1 MREMFLSSINK
12 LRLLHQVRKNQW
24 LKPSELEEL
33 QNKKLR
39 SMVKHAYE
47 NTEFYHNKFKKAGIH
62 PDDIR
67 TLNDLK
73 RIPFTTKEELR
84 QQKLESRVSKGLNLS
99 QCLVTETSGSTGIPL
114 KIVYDEAADDF
125 SKAVNLRSHI
135 ENGLKLRSKWA
146 VFGDPHH
153 YQKPRWFQKLRIYN
167 AVQISVFESI
177 DKQIEMLTK
186 FKPEVLDGYTSSI
199 RLLAEAVKKNGIQD
213 INPGVVF
220 GTSELLDPETRKYI
234 NSVFNVEMIDHF
246 GCVELNRTAW
256 ECSEHAGY
264 HIDADAV
271 IMEFIENGEN
281 VSSGERGEIVY
292 TGLYNYAMPLIR
304 YRIGDIGIPSDESC
318 PCGRGLPLMKLIE
331 GRSDSFMQVPDGRI
345 FSPIIWTLIIRK
357 IPGIGQLKAIQEKI
371 DLIRVL
377 VVKSPEFSQSTI
389 LQIEHDIK
397 EVMGQEINVEVEI
410 VDEIPKDKSG
420 KVRAAVSKVS
430 INSNY

>member
-1 MREMFLSSINK
+1 MREIFLGSINK
-12 LRLLHQVRKNQW
+12 LILLNQVRKNQW

-47 NTEFYHNKFKKAGIH
+47 NTEFYHYKFKNAGIH
-62 PDDIR
+62 PDDIK
-67 TLNDLK
+67 TVKDLEK
-73 RIPFTTKEELR
+73 VPFTTKEELR
-84 QQKLESRVSKGLNLS
+84 QQKIESRVSRGLDLS
-99 QCLVTETSGSTGIPL
+99 RCFVTETSGSTGIPL

-153 YQKPRWFQKLRIYN
+153 YQKPRWFQKLNIYN
-167 AVQISVFESI
+167 AVQVSVFEPV
-177 DKQIEMLTK
+177 DKQVERLTK
-186 FKPEVLDGYTSSI
+186 FKPKVLDGYTSSI
-199 RLLAEAVKKNGIQD
+199 RLLAEAVKKNDIQD
-213 INPGVVF
+213 INPEVIF

-271 IMEFIENGEN
+271 VMEFIENGES
-281 VSSGERGEIVY
+281 VSPGERGEVVY
-292 TGLYNYAMPLIR
+292 TGLYNYSMPLIR
-304 YRIGDIGIPSDESC
+304 YKIGDIGIPSDESC

-377 VVKSPEFSQSTI
+377 VVKSPEFSESTI
-389 LQIEHDIK
+389 SQIEHDIK
-397 EVMGQEINVEVEI
+397 EVMGQEINVKVDL

-420 KVRAAVSKVS
+420 KVRAAVSNVPIKR
-430 INSNY
+430 N

>member
-1 MREMFLSSINK
+1 MREIFLSSINK
-12 LRLLHQVRKNQW
+12 LMLLHQARKNQW

-47 NTEFYHNKFKKAGIH
+47 NTEFYHNKFKNAGIH

-84 QQKLESRVSKGLNLS
+84 QQKLESRLSKGLNLS

-125 SKAVNLRSHI
+125 SKAINLRSHI

-177 DKQIEMLTK
+177 DKQVEMLTK

-199 RLLAEAVKKNGIQD
+199 RLLAEAVKKNYIQD
-213 INPGVVF
+213 INPKVVF

-234 NSVFNVEMIDHF
+234 NSVFDVEMIDHF

-264 HIDADAV
+264 HIDVDAV

-304 YRIGDIGIPSDESC
+304 YRIGDIGIPSDEFC

-357 IPGIGQLKAIQEKI
+357 IPGVGQLKAIQEKI
-371 DLIRVL
+371 DLIRIL
-377 VVKSPEFSQSTI
+377 VVKSPEFSESTI
-389 LQIEHDIK
+389 SQIEHDIK
-397 EVMGQEINVEVEI
+397 EVMGQEINVKVDI

-420 KVRAAVSKVS
+420 KVRAAFSKVS
-430 INSNY
+430 INKNY

>member
-1 MREMFLSSINK
+1 MSSINK